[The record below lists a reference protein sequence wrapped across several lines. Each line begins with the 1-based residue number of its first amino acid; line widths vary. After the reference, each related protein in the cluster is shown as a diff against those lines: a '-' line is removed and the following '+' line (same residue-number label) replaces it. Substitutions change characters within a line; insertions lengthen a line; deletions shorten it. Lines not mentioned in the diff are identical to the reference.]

1 MRTLLILL
9 FFLPLGVFGHS
20 PQISTFALVR
30 DTKGQWTAHLSASL
44 EAIESVLGNKKFSSA
59 EAFQKE
65 LIQQVKSA
73 IKIKSG
79 VLQSVTLNDGQ
90 CHLGHQTDLKF
101 TLIGLPRDAA
111 TISVEN
117 EFFKEMNSHLM
128 VFKVIDGATESNQ
141 FVLQSSN
148 HFSAQAHIQPTGI
161 TVDSEQAFNYYYLLF
176 IAPIVLLLLL
186 KYPMKKSI
194 SVVTLATLF
203 FACSTDDSTI
213 TPAASSAEVPAVYK
227 KIYGASSV
235 TSDGTTISIKVNG
248 LPDHKSPYYATTNSL
263 YQSYSGLTFGGYNFE
278 KNPNSII
285 EQSATFKI
293 PANPVMATNHAA
305 TPLGPI
311 GIALNGVPFFNQY
324 AGPNNQELKGEMAGF
339 DQFYGHPQ
347 NSGVYHYHVE
357 PLHLTTVKSTKS
369 GLMGF
374 LLDGFPVYGPQE
386 ETGSAVTNANLDVY
400 HGHSHATVDYP
411 NGIYHYHFTSE
422 APYLNGNGFYGTPGT
437 LTQ

>member
-1 MRTLLILL
+1 MRSLLILL
-9 FFLPLGVFGHS
+9 FLLPLGVFGHS

-44 EAIESVLGNKKFSSA
+44 EAFESALGNKKFSSA
-59 EAFQKE
+59 EAFQKG
-65 LIQQVKSA
+65 LIQQVKSI

-79 VLQSVTLNDGQ
+79 VLPSVRLTDGQ

-101 TLIGLPRDAA
+101 TLSGLSADEA
-111 TISVEN
+111 TIFVEN
-117 EFFKEMNSHLM
+117 EFFKELNNHFM
-128 VFKVIDGATESNQ
+128 VFKVIDGAIESNQ

-148 HFSAQAHIQPTGI
+148 HFSAQVNIQPGGI
-161 TVDSEQAFNYYYLLF
+161 TVDSEQSFNYYYLLF
-176 IAPIVLLLLL
+176 MAPILLLLL
-186 KYPMKKSI
+186 FKYPMKKSI
-194 SVVTLATLF
+194 SVVVLAMLF
-203 FACSTDDSTI
+203 FACSTDDSTV
-213 TPAASSAEVPAVYK
+213 TPAASSVEVPAVFK

-263 YQSYSGLTFGGYNFE
+263 YQSYSGVTFGGLVFV

-285 EQSATFKI
+285 EQSGIFKI
-293 PANPVMATNHAA
+293 PINPKMATNHAA

-411 NGIYHYHFTSE
+411 NGIYHYHFTSD

-437 LTQ
+437 VTQ